1 MKKKDIA
8 VVGRVAEGTELLDGQ
23 TVKTKILY
31 EELKKE
37 FPDRNIICVD
47 TYQYRK
53 NVVQILYRTI
63 KAFVQCEYFFIL
75 LSRNGRK
82 FFFPILNGLNRL
94 FRRRLYHDVVGG
106 ALPGEAADSPVLVRQ
121 LKQF

>member
-37 FPDRNIICVD
+37 FPDRNIICID

-53 NVVQILYRTI
+53 M
-63 KAFVQCEYFFIL
+63 
-75 LSRNGRK
+75 
-82 FFFPILNGLNRL
+82 
-94 FRRRLYHDVVGG
+94 
-106 ALPGEAADSPVLVRQ
+106 
-121 LKQF
+121 

>member
-37 FPDRNIICVD
+37 FPDRISSAL
-47 TYQYRK
+47 
-53 NVVQILYRTI
+53 ILTSI
-63 KAFVQCEYFFIL
+63 GKM
-75 LSRNGRK
+75 
-82 FFFPILNGLNRL
+82 
-94 FRRRLYHDVVGG
+94 
-106 ALPGEAADSPVLVRQ
+106 
-121 LKQF
+121 